1 MIIQAGKCLGS
12 DSVKDLRY
20 EVIEEIISKP
30 SKSVHVLHYGLLYM
44 RGLDFLLPFLLNLTH
59 RQHKRQLACP
69 PSCSLLLTCKLT
81 NCIPVEQI
89 HHRTVTRP
97 NYSRHL

>member
-1 MIIQAGKCLGS
+1 MEDKKSMIIQAAKCLS
-12 DSVKDLRY
+12 FDSVKDLRY

-30 SKSVHVLHYGLLYM
+30 SKSVHVLHYCLLYM
-44 RGLDFLLPFLLNLTH
+44 RGLDFFSFLPFLLNLTH

-81 NCIPVEQI
+81 N
-89 HHRTVTRP
+89 
-97 NYSRHL
+97 